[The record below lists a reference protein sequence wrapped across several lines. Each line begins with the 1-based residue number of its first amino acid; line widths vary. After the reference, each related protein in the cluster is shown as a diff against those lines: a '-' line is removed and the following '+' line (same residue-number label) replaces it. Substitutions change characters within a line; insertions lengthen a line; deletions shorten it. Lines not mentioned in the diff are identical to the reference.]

1 LHIGAARIT
10 VMKLETSGGVV
21 GFAH

>member
-1 LHIGAARIT
+1 LNIGAARIT